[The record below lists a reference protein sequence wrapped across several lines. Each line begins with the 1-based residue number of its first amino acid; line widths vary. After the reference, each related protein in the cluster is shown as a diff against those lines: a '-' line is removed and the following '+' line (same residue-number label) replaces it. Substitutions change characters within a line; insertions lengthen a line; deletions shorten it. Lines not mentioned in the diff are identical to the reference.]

1 LKILITDL
9 VETATITADNPN
21 VNYPAVN
28 LASHFVGKKFKSLSY
43 TDSVKILFDDEV
55 SLDCLYYVYSNAEAM
70 VARFY
75 NSATELLDT
84 LIIDCAGRTR
94 NMKSGAEHFTKIDNV
109 RWIEI
114 DADAPV
120 DEDLYIG
127 KILTGLER
135 SALPAPD
142 FPGYETLA
150 EKKVSQ
156 GGQVSEQNV
165 RPLISMSLRFELF
178 ELGDYKGTMDET
190 ASTGRTFCAVD
201 FTPDTHDKVEPMY
214 ATMKIGTPKRDGDL
228 ITMTIDFKE
237 AR

>member
-156 GGQVSEQNV
+156 GGRVWG
-165 RPLISMSLRFELF
+165 FELF

-190 ASTGRTFCAVD
+190 AATGRTFCAVD